1 MNIMQ
6 KMSNRAYEDPY
17 LNNLIYKLET
27 DYCRKLYEGSN
38 QLLLSETEIL
48 HLLRF
53 SDILCRSGESKHRN
67 LSLKIISLLLEFN
80 EVNSTEYFRIIAA
93 NTLVKLGNF
102 PSLPII
108 DNDENYLKV
117 DEIGNDYI
125 LKELAQESPLGMP
138 FTDAQYNVFE
148 EMKKR
153 NHYSFSGSTSFGKSF
168 IFEAFTKYIIKEHNK
183 TDNIAFIVPT
193 KALINQVGNRL
204 KEIVD
209 EFGYKVITTPVI
221 PKVFLNQDNKYIFV
235 FTAERLILYFIDKN
249 NPKIDYLFVDEAH
262 KLLSKKDTRTP
273 LLYHALVL
281 AKRKSVNIYFASPN
295 IPNADVFLEMINN
308 STDESMSIIESP
320 VTQNRFFIDTIEN
333 KSFMISDYGDDI
345 VFPKFD
351 FKENDIIGNLQL
363 VLELFSED
371 RQSII
376 YCNTVDKTIQTAINF
391 ATRLDKVES
400 QKIDELIELI
410 DEKVHHQYYL
420 KKCLDKGVA
429 YHFGGIPEEI
439 KFRIE
444 NLYKNGLI
452 KFLFCTSTLLEGVN
466 LPAKNIFILSEK
478 IGDGK
483 MSDIDFWNLA
493 GRAGRLRKDISG
505 NIFCVNL
512 YNQIGYWKDS
522 KDIKLLRKKEIG
534 EIKPQILS
542 KKNEN
547 LYKNISNY
555 FEQKEYSN
563 KKLSNEKKK
572 TIEMYGNIL
581 LFHDSINNDSVLKD
595 RFLDSNK
602 DSITLLKKTR
612 DSLRVSPEILA
623 TSIDINI
630 ANQNKIASRDVPY
643 LPTSTKKE
651 DCLEVLNILYEQYKW
666 IETESGGRNPMIKRK
681 NKLGYYATLMESWI
695 NTKPLKVI
703 IQNTIIYHYNN
714 GNERDICIREDDGML
729 KYVKFDKENEFHI
742 NKLIND
748 VVSDIDNILRFK
760 IKNYVSNYQA
770 LLKDKDK
777 DILNLNVS
785 VSDWE
790 SYIEYGTTDNKIIEI
805 QNLGFPRNIAIFLRD
820 KYLDA
825 FKRNNVGIIYD
836 IDETYLKNNI
846 DRNKYKFEYEELSLF
861 MNWEIGEK

>member
-6 KMSNRAYEDPY
+6 KMSNKAYEDPY
-17 LNNLIYKLET
+17 LRNLIHKLET
-27 DYCRKLYEGSN
+27 DYCRKFYTNSSWLMLNEK
-38 QLLLSETEIL
+38 EIL

-53 SDILCRSGESKHRN
+53 SDILCRSEESMHRN
-67 LSLKIISLLLEFN
+67 LSLKIISLLLEL
-80 EVNSTEYFRIIAA
+80 EDVSTSEYFRIIAA

-108 DNDENYLKV
+108 DRDGKYLKV
-117 DEIGNDYI
+117 DEIRNDYI
-125 LKELAQESPLGMP
+125 LKGLMQASPLGNP

-148 EMKKR
+148 EMKRR

-168 IFEAFTKYIIKEHNK
+168 IFEAFTKYIIKERNK
-183 TDNIAFIVPT
+183 ADNIAFIVPT

-204 KEIVD
+204 KDIVD
-209 EFGYKVITTPVI
+209 EFGYKVITTPII
-221 PKVFLNQDNKYIFV
+221 PKVFLNQDNKYIFI
-235 FTAERLILYFIDKN
+235 FTAERLILYFTDKN
-249 NPKIDYLFVDEAH
+249 NPQIDYLFVDEAH

-295 IPNADVFLEMINN
+295 ISNAGVFLEMINN

-363 VLELFSED
+363 VLESFSED

-391 ATRLDKVES
+391 ADRCS
-400 QKIDELIELI
+400 KIDSEEIDEVIKLI
-410 DEKVHHQYYL
+410 DERIHHQYYL
-420 KKCLDKGVA
+420 KKCLNKGIA

-439 KFRIE
+439 KLRIE
-444 NLYKNGLI
+444 NLYKQGLI

-512 YNQIGYWKDS
+512 YNQSGYWKDS
-522 KDIKLLRKKEIG
+522 KNASILRKKEIC

-542 KKNEN
+542 KQNDN

-555 FEQKEYSN
+555 FEQKSYSN
-563 KKLSNEKKK
+563 KNLSSEKKK

-581 LFHDSINNDSVLKD
+581 IFHDSINNDSVLKD
-595 RFLDSNK
+595 RFVDSDKN
-602 DSITLLKKTR
+602 SLLLLKKTR
-612 DSLRVSPEILA
+612 NSLKVAPEILA

-630 ANQNKIASRDVPY
+630 ANQNKIAISDVPN
-643 LPTSTKKE
+643 LPTSTKRE
-651 DCLEVLNILYEQYKW
+651 DCLKVLTILYEQYKW
-666 IETESGGRNPMIKRK
+666 TETESSGRNPMIRHK
-681 NKLGYYATLMESWI
+681 NQLKYYATLMESWI
-695 NTKPLKVI
+695 HTKPLKVL
-703 IQNTIIYHYNN
+703 IQRSIDYFYND
-714 GNERDICIREDDGML
+714 GDERNLHIRQEGKL
-729 KYVKFDKENEFHI
+729 KLVKFNKENEFHI

-748 VVSDIDNILRFK
+748 VVNDIENILRFK

-770 LLKDKDK
+770 LLKNKE
-777 DILNLNVS
+777 NLNVNMA
-785 VSDWE
+785 DWE
-790 SYIEYGTTDNKIIEI
+790 SYIEYGTTDNKVIEI

-820 KYLDA
+820 NYLDA
-825 FKRNNVGIIYD
+825 FDKNNMGIICD
-836 IDETYLKNNI
+836 VDEIYLKNNI
-846 DRNKYKFEYEELSLF
+846 DRDKYKFEYEELALL
-861 MNWEIGEK
+861 MNWETEKEAK

>member
-17 LNNLIYKLET
+17 LRSLIHKLET
-27 DYCRKLYEGSN
+27 DYCRKFYTNSS
-38 QLLLSETEIL
+38 QLMLNEKEIL

-53 SDILCRSGESKHRN
+53 SDILCRSEESMHRN
-67 LSLKIISLLLEFN
+67 LSLKIISLLLEL
-80 EVNSTEYFRIIAA
+80 EDVSTSEYFRIIAV

-108 DNDENYLKV
+108 DSDGKYLKV
-117 DEIGNDYI
+117 DEIRNDYI
-125 LKELAQESPLGMP
+125 LKELMQASPLGKP
-138 FTDAQYNVFE
+138 FTAAQYNVFE

-168 IFEAFTKYIIKEHNK
+168 IFEAFTKHIIKEHNK

-193 KALINQVGNRL
+193 KALINQVGSRL

-235 FTAERLILYFIDKN
+235 FTAERLILYFTDKN
-249 NPKIDYLFVDEAH
+249 NPQIDYLFVDEAH

-320 VTQNRFFIDTIEN
+320 VTQNRFFIDTVEN

-363 VLELFSED
+363 VLESFSED

-376 YCNTVDKTIQTAINF
+376 YCNTVDKTIQTAIDF
-391 ATRLDKVES
+391 ADQCS
-400 QKIDELIELI
+400 KIDSEEIDEVIKLI
-410 DEKVHHQYYL
+410 DERIHHQYYL
-420 KKCLDKGVA
+420 KKCLNKGIA

-439 KFRIE
+439 KLRIE
-444 NLYKNGLI
+444 NLYKQGLI

-478 IGDGK
+478 IGDGI

-512 YNQIGYWKDS
+512 YNQSGYWKDA
-522 KDIKLLRKKEIG
+522 KNVNILRTKEIC

-542 KKNEN
+542 KQNDN
-547 LYKNISNY
+547 LYKNIRNY
-555 FEQKEYSN
+555 FEQKSYSN
-563 KKLSNEKKK
+563 KNLSNEKKK

-581 LFHDSINNDSVLKD
+581 LFHDSINNDSILKD
-595 RFLDSNK
+595 RFVDSDKNYV
-602 DSITLLKKTR
+602 SLLKKTR
-612 DSLRVSPEILA
+612 NSLKVAPEILA

-630 ANQNKIASRDVPY
+630 ANQNKIAISDVPN
-643 LPTSTKKE
+643 LPTSTKRE
-651 DCLEVLNILYEQYKW
+651 DCLEVLTVLYEQYKW
-666 IETESGGRNPMIKRK
+666 DETESGGRNPMIRHK
-681 NKLGYYATLMESWI
+681 NQLKYYAMLMESWI

-703 IQNTIIYHYNN
+703 IQKSIDYFYNN
-714 GNERDICIREDDGML
+714 GDERDLYIRQEGKL
-729 KYVKFDKENEFHI
+729 TPVKFDKGNEFHI
-742 NKLIND
+742 NKLINN
-748 VVSDIDNILRFK
+748 VVSDIENILRFK

-770 LLKDKDK
+770 LLKSKNKVD
-777 DILNLNVS
+777 LGS
-785 VSDWE
+785 ADWE
-790 SYIEYGTTDNKIIEI
+790 SYIEYGTTDNKTIEI
-805 QNLGFPRNIAIFLRD
+805 QNLGFSRNIAIFLRN
-820 KYLDA
+820 KYLEA
-825 FKRNNVGIIYD
+825 FKE
-836 IDETYLKNNI
+836 DETGALCDVNELYLKNNI
-846 DRNKYKFEYEELSLF
+846 DKSKYKFEYDEISVL
-861 MNWEIGEK
+861 MNWGAIDE

>member
-1 MNIMQ
+1 MNVMQ

-17 LNNLIYKLET
+17 LRNLIHKLET
-27 DYCRKLYEGSN
+27 DYCRKFYTNSS
-38 QLLLSETEIL
+38 QLMLNEKEIL

-53 SDILCRSGESKHRN
+53 SDILCRSEESMHRN
-67 LSLKIISLLLEFN
+67 LSLKIISLLLEL
-80 EVNSTEYFRIIAA
+80 EDVSISEYFRIIAA

-108 DNDENYLKV
+108 DRDGKYLKV
-117 DEIGNDYI
+117 DEIRNDYI
-125 LKELAQESPLGMP
+125 LKELMQASPLGKS

-168 IFEAFTKYIIKEHNK
+168 IFEAFTKHIIKEHNK

-193 KALINQVGNRL
+193 KALINQVGSRL
-204 KEIVD
+204 KEIVN

-235 FTAERLILYFIDKN
+235 FTAERLILYFTDKN
-249 NPKIDYLFVDEAH
+249 NPQIDYLFVDEAH

-320 VTQNRFFIDTIEN
+320 VTQNRFFIDTVEN

-351 FKENDIIGNLQL
+351 FKDNDVTGNLQL
-363 VLELFSED
+363 VLKSFSED

-391 ATRLDKVES
+391 ADRLS
-400 QKIDELIELI
+400 KIDSEEIDEVIKLI
-410 DEKVHHQYYL
+410 DERIHHQYYL
-420 KKCLDKGVA
+420 KKCLNKGIA

-439 KFRIE
+439 KLKIE
-444 NLYKNGLI
+444 NLYKHGLI

-512 YNQIGYWKDS
+512 YNQSGYWKDS
-522 KDIKLLRKKEIG
+522 KNVRILRTKKIC

-542 KKNEN
+542 KQNDN

-555 FEQKEYSN
+555 FEQKSYSN
-563 KKLSNEKKK
+563 KNLSSEKKK
-572 TIEMYGNIL
+572 IIEMYGNIL
-581 LFHDSINNDSVLKD
+581 LFHDSINNDSILKD
-595 RFLDSNK
+595 RFVDSNK
-602 DSITLLKKTR
+602 NSVSLLKKTR
-612 DSLRVSPEILA
+612 NSLKVAPEILA

-630 ANQNKIASRDVPY
+630 ANQNKIAISDVPN
-643 LPTSTKKE
+643 LPTSTKRE
-651 DCLEVLNILYEQYKW
+651 DCLKVINILYEQYEWSKN
-666 IETESGGRNPMIKRK
+666 ESGGRNPMIRHK
-681 NKLGYYATLMESWI
+681 NQLKYYATLMESWI
-695 NTKPLKVI
+695 NTKPLKVL
-703 IQNTIIYHYNN
+703 IQRTIDYFYND
-714 GNERDICIREDDGML
+714 GDERNLYIRQEGKL
-729 KYVKFDKENEFHI
+729 KPVKFDKENEFHI

-748 VVSDIDNILRFK
+748 VVSDIENILRFK

-770 LLKDKDK
+770 LLKNKE
-777 DILNLNVS
+777 NLNVN
-785 VSDWE
+785 VADWE
-790 SYIEYGTTDNKIIEI
+790 SYIEYGTTDNKAIEI

-825 FKRNNVGIIYD
+825 FEKNNIGIICD
-836 IDETYLKNNI
+836 VNEIYLKNNI
-846 DRNKYKFEYEELSLF
+846 DRDKYKFEYEELALF
-861 MNWEIGEK
+861 MNWETEKEAK

>member
-1 MNIMQ
+1 
-6 KMSNRAYEDPY
+6 MSNRAYEDPY
-17 LNNLIYKLET
+17 LRSLIHKLET
-27 DYCRKLYEGSN
+27 DYCRKFYTNSS
-38 QLLLSETEIL
+38 QLMLNEKEIL

-53 SDILCRSGESKHRN
+53 SDILCRAEESMHRN
-67 LSLKIISLLLEFN
+67 LSLKIISLLLEL
-80 EVNSTEYFRIIAA
+80 EDVSTSEYFRIIAV

-108 DNDENYLKV
+108 DSDGKYLKV
-117 DEIGNDYI
+117 DEIRNDYI
-125 LKELAQESPLGMP
+125 LKELMQASPLGKP

-168 IFEAFTKYIIKEHNK
+168 IFEAFTKHIIKEHNK

-193 KALINQVGNRL
+193 KALINQVGSRL

-235 FTAERLILYFIDKN
+235 FTAERLILYFTDKN
-249 NPKIDYLFVDEAH
+249 NPQIDYLFVDEAH

-320 VTQNRFFIDTIEN
+320 VTQNRFFIDTVEN
-333 KSFMISDYGDDI
+333 KSFMMSDYGDDI

-363 VLELFSED
+363 VLESFSED

-376 YCNTVDKTIQTAINF
+376 YCNTVDKTIQTAIDF
-391 ATRLDKVES
+391 ADRCS
-400 QKIDELIELI
+400 KIDSEEIDEVIKLI
-410 DEKVHHQYYL
+410 DERIHHQYYL
-420 KKCLDKGVA
+420 KKCLNKGIA

-439 KFRIE
+439 KLRIE
-444 NLYKNGLI
+444 NLYKQGLI

-478 IGDGK
+478 IGDGI

-512 YNQIGYWKDS
+512 YNQSGYWKDA
-522 KDIKLLRKKEIG
+522 KNVNILRTKEICK
-534 EIKPQILS
+534 IKPQILS
-542 KKNEN
+542 KQNDN
-547 LYKNISNY
+547 LYKNMRNY
-555 FEQKEYSN
+555 FEQKSYSN
-563 KKLSNEKKK
+563 KNLSNEKKK

-581 LFHDSINNDSVLKD
+581 LFHDSINNDSILKD
-595 RFLDSNK
+595 RFVDSGKNYV
-602 DSITLLKKTR
+602 SLLKKTR
-612 DSLRVSPEILA
+612 NSLKVAPEILA

-630 ANQNKIASRDVPY
+630 ANQNKIAISDAPN
-643 LPTSTKKE
+643 LPTSTKRE
-651 DCLEVLNILYEQYKW
+651 DCLEVLTILYEQYKW
-666 IETESGGRNPMIKRK
+666 DETESGGRNPMIRHK
-681 NKLGYYATLMESWI
+681 NQLKYYATLMESWI
-695 NTKPLKVI
+695 NTKPLKVL
-703 IQNTIIYHYNN
+703 IQRTIDYFYNN
-714 GNERDICIREDDGML
+714 GDERNLYIRQEGKL
-729 KYVKFDKENEFHI
+729 NPVKFDKENESHI

-748 VVSDIDNILRFK
+748 VVSDIENILRFK

-770 LLKDKDK
+770 LLKSKNKVD
-777 DILNLNVS
+777 LGS
-785 VSDWE
+785 VDWE
-790 SYIEYGTTDNKIIEI
+790 SYIEYGTTDNKTIEI
-805 QNLGFPRNIAIFLRD
+805 QNLGFPRNIAIFLRN
-820 KYLDA
+820 KYLEA
-825 FKRNNVGIIYD
+825 FKE
-836 IDETYLKNNI
+836 DETGALCDVNELYLKNNI
-846 DRNKYKFEYEELSLF
+846 DKSKYKFEYDEISVL
-861 MNWEIGEK
+861 MNWGAIDE

>member
-1 MNIMQ
+1 
-6 KMSNRAYEDPY
+6 MSNRAYEDPY
-17 LNNLIYKLET
+17 LRSLIHKLET
-27 DYCRKLYEGSN
+27 DYCRKFYTNSS
-38 QLLLSETEIL
+38 QLMLNEKEIL

-53 SDILCRSGESKHRN
+53 SDILCRAEESMHRN
-67 LSLKIISLLLEFN
+67 LSLKIISLLLEL
-80 EVNSTEYFRIIAA
+80 EDVSTSEYFRIIAV

-108 DNDENYLKV
+108 DSDGKYLKV
-117 DEIGNDYI
+117 DEIRNDYI
-125 LKELAQESPLGMP
+125 LKELMQASPLGKP

-168 IFEAFTKYIIKEHNK
+168 IFEAFTKHIIKEHNK

-193 KALINQVGNRL
+193 KALINQVGSRL

-235 FTAERLILYFIDKN
+235 FTAERLILYFTDKN
-249 NPKIDYLFVDEAH
+249 NPQIDYLFVDEAH

-320 VTQNRFFIDTIEN
+320 VTQNRFFIDTVEN
-333 KSFMISDYGDDI
+333 KSFMMSDYGDDI

-363 VLELFSED
+363 VLESFSED

-376 YCNTVDKTIQTAINF
+376 YCNTVDKTIQTAIDF
-391 ATRLDKVES
+391 ADRCS
-400 QKIDELIELI
+400 KIDSEEIDEVIKLI
-410 DEKVHHQYYL
+410 DERIHHQYYL
-420 KKCLDKGVA
+420 KKCLNKGIA

-439 KFRIE
+439 KLRIE
-444 NLYKNGLI
+444 NLYKQGLI

-478 IGDGK
+478 IGDGI

-512 YNQIGYWKDS
+512 YNQSGYWKDA
-522 KDIKLLRKKEIG
+522 KNVNILRTKEICK
-534 EIKPQILS
+534 IKPQILS
-542 KKNEN
+542 KQNDN
-547 LYKNISNY
+547 LYKNIRNY
-555 FEQKEYSN
+555 FEQKSYSN
-563 KKLSNEKKK
+563 KNLSNEKKK

-581 LFHDSINNDSVLKD
+581 LFHDSINNDSILKD
-595 RFLDSNK
+595 RFVDSGKNYV
-602 DSITLLKKTR
+602 SLLKKTR
-612 DSLRVSPEILA
+612 NSLKVAPEILA

-630 ANQNKIASRDVPY
+630 ANQNKIAISDAPN
-643 LPTSTKKE
+643 LPTSTKRE
-651 DCLEVLNILYEQYKW
+651 DCLEVLTILYEQYKW
-666 IETESGGRNPMIKRK
+666 DETESGGRNPMIRHK
-681 NKLGYYATLMESWI
+681 NQLKYYATLMESWI
-695 NTKPLKVI
+695 NTKPLKVL
-703 IQNTIIYHYNN
+703 IQRTIDYFYNN
-714 GNERDICIREDDGML
+714 GDERNLYIRQEGKL
-729 KYVKFDKENEFHI
+729 NPVKFDKENESHI

-748 VVSDIDNILRFK
+748 VVSDIENILRFK

-770 LLKDKDK
+770 LLKSKNKVD
-777 DILNLNVS
+777 LGS
-785 VSDWE
+785 VDWE
-790 SYIEYGTTDNKIIEI
+790 SYIEYGTTDNKTIEI
-805 QNLGFPRNIAIFLRD
+805 QNLGFPRNIAIFLRN
-820 KYLDA
+820 KYLEA
-825 FKRNNVGIIYD
+825 FKE
-836 IDETYLKNNI
+836 DETGALCDVNELYLKNNI
-846 DRNKYKFEYEELSLF
+846 DKSKYKFEYDEISVL
-861 MNWEIGEK
+861 MNWGAIDE

>member
-17 LNNLIYKLET
+17 LRNLIHKLET
-27 DYCRKLYEGSN
+27 DYCRKFYTNSS
-38 QLLLSETEIL
+38 QLMLNEKEIL

-53 SDILCRSGESKHRN
+53 SDILCRSEKSIHRN
-67 LSLKIISLLLEFN
+67 LALKIISLLLEL
-80 EVNSTEYFRIIAA
+80 EDVSTSEYFRIIAA

-108 DNDENYLKV
+108 DSDGKYLKI
-117 DEIGNDYI
+117 DEIRNDYI
-125 LKELAQESPLGMP
+125 LKELMQESPLGKP

-193 KALINQVGNRL
+193 KALINQVWNRL

-221 PKVFLNQDNKYIFV
+221 PKVFLNHDNKYIFV
-235 FTAERLILYFIDKN
+235 FTAERLILYFTDKN
-249 NPKIDYLFVDEAH
+249 NPQIDYLFVDEAH

-320 VTQNRFFIDTIEN
+320 VTQNRLFIDTVEN

-351 FKENDIIGNLQL
+351 FKENDVTGNLQL
-363 VLELFSED
+363 VLKLFSED

-391 ATRLDKVES
+391 ADRLS
-400 QKIDELIELI
+400 KIDSEEIDEVIKLI
-410 DEKVHHQYYL
+410 DERIHHQYYL
-420 KKCLDKGVA
+420 KKCLNKGIA

-439 KFRIE
+439 KLRIE
-444 NLYKNGLI
+444 NLYKQGLI

-512 YNQIGYWKDS
+512 YNQSGYWKDS
-522 KDIKLLRKKEIG
+522 KNVSILRTKKIC

-542 KKNEN
+542 KQNDN

-563 KKLSNEKKK
+563 KGLSAEKKK

-581 LFHDSINNDSVLKD
+581 LFHDSINNDSILKD
-595 RFLDSNK
+595 RFVDSDKN
-602 DSITLLKKTR
+602 SVSLLKKTR
-612 DSLRVSPEILA
+612 NALKVAPEILA

-630 ANQNKIASRDVPY
+630 ANQNKIAISDVPN
-643 LPTSTKKE
+643 LPISTKRE
-651 DCLEVLNILYEQYKW
+651 DCLEVLTILYEQYKW
-666 IETESGGRNPMIKRK
+666 EETESGGRNPMIRHK
-681 NKLGYYATLMESWI
+681 NQLRYYATLMESWI
-695 NTKPLKVI
+695 NTKPLKVL
-703 IQNTIIYHYNN
+703 IQRTIDFFYND
-714 GNERDICIREDDGML
+714 GDERNLYIRQEGKL
-729 KYVKFDKENEFHI
+729 NPVKFDKENEFHI

-748 VVSDIDNILRFK
+748 VVSDIENILRFK

-770 LLKDKDK
+770 LLKNKE
-777 DILNLNVS
+777 NVN
-785 VSDWE
+785 VNVADWE
-790 SYIEYGTTDNKIIEI
+790 SYIEYGTTDNKTIEI

-825 FKRNNVGIIYD
+825 FEKNNMGIICD
-836 IDETYLKNNI
+836 VDEVYLKNNI
-846 DRNKYKFEYEELSLF
+846 DKHKYRFEYEELALF
-861 MNWEIGEK
+861 MNWKFETEVE

>member
-17 LNNLIYKLET
+17 LRSLIHKLET
-27 DYCRKLYEGSN
+27 DYCRKFYTNSS
-38 QLLLSETEIL
+38 QLMLNEKEIL

-53 SDILCRSGESKHRN
+53 SDILCRAEESMHRN
-67 LSLKIISLLLEFN
+67 LSLKIISLLLEL
-80 EVNSTEYFRIIAA
+80 EDVSTSEYFRIIAV

-108 DNDENYLKV
+108 DSDGKYLKV
-117 DEIGNDYI
+117 DEIRNDYI
-125 LKELAQESPLGMP
+125 LKELMQASPLGKP

-168 IFEAFTKYIIKEHNK
+168 IFEAFTKHIIKEHNK

-193 KALINQVGNRL
+193 KALINQVGSRL

-235 FTAERLILYFIDKN
+235 FTAERLILYFTDKN
-249 NPKIDYLFVDEAH
+249 NPQIDYLFVDEAH

-320 VTQNRFFIDTIEN
+320 VTQNRFFIDTVEN
-333 KSFMISDYGDDI
+333 KSFMMSDYGDDI

-363 VLELFSED
+363 VLESFSED

-376 YCNTVDKTIQTAINF
+376 YCNTVDKTIQTAIDF
-391 ATRLDKVES
+391 ADRCS
-400 QKIDELIELI
+400 KIDSEEIDEVIKLI
-410 DEKVHHQYYL
+410 DERIHHQYYL
-420 KKCLDKGVA
+420 KKCLNKGIA

-439 KFRIE
+439 KLRIE
-444 NLYKNGLI
+444 NLYKQGLI

-478 IGDGK
+478 IGDGI

-512 YNQIGYWKDS
+512 YNQSGYWKDA
-522 KDIKLLRKKEIG
+522 KNVNILRTKEICK
-534 EIKPQILS
+534 IKPQILS
-542 KKNEN
+542 KQNDN
-547 LYKNISNY
+547 LYKNIRNY
-555 FEQKEYSN
+555 FEQKSYSN
-563 KKLSNEKKK
+563 KNLSNEKKK

-581 LFHDSINNDSVLKD
+581 LFHDSINNDSILKD
-595 RFLDSNK
+595 RFVDSGKNYV
-602 DSITLLKKTR
+602 SLLKKTR
-612 DSLRVSPEILA
+612 NSLKVAPEILA

-630 ANQNKIASRDVPY
+630 ANQNKIAISDAPN
-643 LPTSTKKE
+643 LPTSTKRE
-651 DCLEVLNILYEQYKW
+651 DCLEVLTILYEQYKW
-666 IETESGGRNPMIKRK
+666 DETESGGRNPMIRHK
-681 NKLGYYATLMESWI
+681 NQLKYYATLMESWI
-695 NTKPLKVI
+695 NTKPLKVL
-703 IQNTIIYHYNN
+703 IQRTIDYFYNN
-714 GNERDICIREDDGML
+714 GDERNLYIRQEGKL
-729 KYVKFDKENEFHI
+729 NPVKFDKENESHI

-748 VVSDIDNILRFK
+748 VVSDIENILRFK

-770 LLKDKDK
+770 LLKSKNKVD
-777 DILNLNVS
+777 LGS
-785 VSDWE
+785 VDWE
-790 SYIEYGTTDNKIIEI
+790 SYIEYGTTDNKTIEI
-805 QNLGFPRNIAIFLRD
+805 QNLGFPRNIAIFLRN
-820 KYLDA
+820 KYLEA
-825 FKRNNVGIIYD
+825 FKE
-836 IDETYLKNNI
+836 DETGALCDVNELYLKNNI
-846 DRNKYKFEYEELSLF
+846 DKSKYKFEYDEISVL
-861 MNWEIGEK
+861 MNWGGDR

>member
-1 MNIMQ
+1 
-6 KMSNRAYEDPY
+6 MSNRAYEDPY
-17 LNNLIYKLET
+17 LRSLIHKLET
-27 DYCRKLYEGSN
+27 DYCRKFYTNSS
-38 QLLLSETEIL
+38 QLMLNEKEIL

-53 SDILCRSGESKHRN
+53 SDILCRSEESMHRN
-67 LSLKIISLLLEFN
+67 LSLKIISLLLEL
-80 EVNSTEYFRIIAA
+80 EDVSTSEYFRIIAV

-108 DNDENYLKV
+108 DSDGKYLKV
-117 DEIGNDYI
+117 DEIRNDYI
-125 LKELAQESPLGMP
+125 LKELMQASPLGKP

-168 IFEAFTKYIIKEHNK
+168 IFEAFTKHIIKEHNK

-193 KALINQVGNRL
+193 KALINQVGSRL

-235 FTAERLILYFIDKN
+235 FTAERLILYFTDKN
-249 NPKIDYLFVDEAH
+249 NPQIDYLFVDEAH

-320 VTQNRFFIDTIEN
+320 VTQNRFFIDTVEN
-333 KSFMISDYGDDI
+333 KSFMMSDYGDDI

-363 VLELFSED
+363 VLESFSED

-376 YCNTVDKTIQTAINF
+376 YCNTVDKTIQTAIDF
-391 ATRLDKVES
+391 ADRCS
-400 QKIDELIELI
+400 KIDSEEIDEVIKLI
-410 DEKVHHQYYL
+410 DERIHHQYYL
-420 KKCLDKGVA
+420 KKCLNKGIA

-439 KFRIE
+439 KLRIE
-444 NLYKNGLI
+444 NLYKQGLI

-478 IGDGK
+478 IGDGI

-512 YNQIGYWKDS
+512 YNQSGYWKDA
-522 KDIKLLRKKEIG
+522 KNVNILRTKEIC

-542 KKNEN
+542 KQNDN
-547 LYKNISNY
+547 LYKNIRNY
-555 FEQKEYSN
+555 FEQKSYSN
-563 KKLSNEKKK
+563 KNLSNEKKK

-581 LFHDSINNDSVLKD
+581 LFHDSINNDSILKD
-595 RFLDSNK
+595 RFIDSDKNYV
-602 DSITLLKKTR
+602 SLLKKTR
-612 DSLRVSPEILA
+612 NSLKVAPEILA

-630 ANQNKIASRDVPY
+630 ANQNKIAISDVPN
-643 LPTSTKKE
+643 LPTSTKRE
-651 DCLEVLNILYEQYKW
+651 DCLEVLTILYEQYKW
-666 IETESGGRNPMIKRK
+666 DETESGGRNPMIRHK
-681 NKLGYYATLMESWI
+681 NQLKYYATLMESWI
-695 NTKPLKVI
+695 NTKPLKVL
-703 IQNTIIYHYNN
+703 IQRTIDYFYNN
-714 GNERDICIREDDGML
+714 GDERNLYIRQEGKL
-729 KYVKFDKENEFHI
+729 NPVKFDKENESHI

-748 VVSDIDNILRFK
+748 VVSDIENILRFK

-770 LLKDKDK
+770 LLKSKNKVD
-777 DILNLNVS
+777 LGS
-785 VSDWE
+785 VDWE
-790 SYIEYGTTDNKIIEI
+790 SYIEYGTTDNKTIEI
-805 QNLGFPRNIAIFLRD
+805 QNLGFPRNIAIFLRN
-820 KYLDA
+820 KYLEA
-825 FKRNNVGIIYD
+825 FKE
-836 IDETYLKNNI
+836 DETGALCDVNELYLKNNI
-846 DRNKYKFEYEELSLF
+846 DKSKYKFEYDEISVL
-861 MNWEIGEK
+861 MNWGAIDE

>member
-6 KMSNRAYEDPY
+6 KMSNKAYEDPY
-17 LNNLIYKLET
+17 LRNLIHKLET
-27 DYCRKLYEGSN
+27 DYCRKFYTNSSWLMLNEK
-38 QLLLSETEIL
+38 EIL

-53 SDILCRSGESKHRN
+53 SDILCRSEESMHRN
-67 LSLKIISLLLEFN
+67 LSLKIISLLLEL
-80 EVNSTEYFRIIAA
+80 EDVSTSEYFRIIAA

-108 DNDENYLKV
+108 DRDGKYLKV
-117 DEIGNDYI
+117 DEIRNDYI
-125 LKELAQESPLGMP
+125 LKGLMQASPLGNP

-148 EMKKR
+148 EMKRR

-168 IFEAFTKYIIKEHNK
+168 IFEAFTKYIIKERNK
-183 TDNIAFIVPT
+183 ADNIAFIVPT

-204 KEIVD
+204 KDIVD
-209 EFGYKVITTPVI
+209 EFGYKVITTPII
-221 PKVFLNQDNKYIFV
+221 PKVFLNQDNKYIFI
-235 FTAERLILYFIDKN
+235 FTAERLILYFTDKN
-249 NPKIDYLFVDEAH
+249 NPQIDYLFVDEAH

-295 IPNADVFLEMINN
+295 ISNAGVFLEMINN

-363 VLELFSED
+363 VLESFSED

-376 YCNTVDKTIQTAINF
+376 YCNTVDKTIQTAIDF
-391 ATRLDKVES
+391 ADRCS
-400 QKIDELIELI
+400 KIDSEEIDEVIKLI
-410 DEKVHHQYYL
+410 DERIHHQYYL
-420 KKCLDKGVA
+420 KKCLNKGIA

-439 KFRIE
+439 KLRIE
-444 NLYKNGLI
+444 NLYKQGLI

-512 YNQIGYWKDS
+512 YNQSGYWKDS
-522 KDIKLLRKKEIG
+522 KNASILRKKEIC

-542 KKNEN
+542 KQNDN

-555 FEQKEYSN
+555 FEQKSYSN
-563 KKLSNEKKK
+563 KNLSSEKKK

-581 LFHDSINNDSVLKD
+581 IFHDSINNDSVLKD
-595 RFLDSNK
+595 RFVDSDKN
-602 DSITLLKKTR
+602 SLLLLKKTR
-612 DSLRVSPEILA
+612 NSLKVAPEILA

-630 ANQNKIASRDVPY
+630 ANQNKIAISDVPN
-643 LPTSTKKE
+643 LPTSTKRE
-651 DCLEVLNILYEQYKW
+651 DCLKVLTILYEQYKW
-666 IETESGGRNPMIKRK
+666 TETESSGRNPMIRHK
-681 NKLGYYATLMESWI
+681 NQLKYYATLMESWI
-695 NTKPLKVI
+695 HTKPLKVL
-703 IQNTIIYHYNN
+703 IQRSIDYFYND
-714 GNERDICIREDDGML
+714 GDERNLHIRQEGKL
-729 KYVKFDKENEFHI
+729 KLVKFNKENEFHI

-748 VVSDIDNILRFK
+748 VVNDIENILRFK

-770 LLKDKDK
+770 LLKNKE
-777 DILNLNVS
+777 NLNVNMA
-785 VSDWE
+785 DWE
-790 SYIEYGTTDNKIIEI
+790 SYIEYGTTDNKVIEI

-820 KYLDA
+820 NYLDA
-825 FKRNNVGIIYD
+825 FDKNNMGIICD
-836 IDETYLKNNI
+836 VDEIYLKNNI
-846 DRNKYKFEYEELSLF
+846 DRDKYKFEYEELALF
-861 MNWEIGEK
+861 MNWETEKEAK

>member
-1 MNIMQ
+1 
-6 KMSNRAYEDPY
+6 MSNRAYEDPY
-17 LNNLIYKLET
+17 LRSLIHKLET
-27 DYCRKLYEGSN
+27 DYCRKFYTNSS
-38 QLLLSETEIL
+38 QLMLNEKEIL

-53 SDILCRSGESKHRN
+53 SDILCRSEESMHRN
-67 LSLKIISLLLEFN
+67 LSLKIISLLLEL
-80 EVNSTEYFRIIAA
+80 EDVSTSEYFRIIAV

-108 DNDENYLKV
+108 DSDGKYLKV
-117 DEIGNDYI
+117 DEIRNDYI
-125 LKELAQESPLGMP
+125 LKELMQASPLGKP

-168 IFEAFTKYIIKEHNK
+168 IFEAFTKHIIKEHNK

-193 KALINQVGNRL
+193 KALINQVGSRL

-235 FTAERLILYFIDKN
+235 FTAERLILYFTDKN
-249 NPKIDYLFVDEAH
+249 NPQIDYLFVDEAH

-320 VTQNRFFIDTIEN
+320 VTQNRFFIDTVEN

-363 VLELFSED
+363 VLESFSED

-376 YCNTVDKTIQTAINF
+376 YCNTVDKTIQTAIDF
-391 ATRLDKVES
+391 ADQCS
-400 QKIDELIELI
+400 KIDSEEIDEVIKLI
-410 DEKVHHQYYL
+410 DERIHHQYYL
-420 KKCLDKGVA
+420 KKCLNKGIA

-439 KFRIE
+439 KLRIE
-444 NLYKNGLI
+444 NLYKQGLI

-478 IGDGK
+478 IGDGI

-512 YNQIGYWKDS
+512 YNQSGYWKDA
-522 KDIKLLRKKEIG
+522 KNVNILRTKEIC

-542 KKNEN
+542 KQNDN
-547 LYKNISNY
+547 LYKNIRNY
-555 FEQKEYSN
+555 FEQKSYSN
-563 KKLSNEKKK
+563 KNLSNEKKK

-581 LFHDSINNDSVLKD
+581 LFHDSINNDSILKD
-595 RFLDSNK
+595 RFVDSDKNYV
-602 DSITLLKKTR
+602 SLLKKTR
-612 DSLRVSPEILA
+612 NSLKVAPEILA

-630 ANQNKIASRDVPY
+630 ANQNKIAISDVPN
-643 LPTSTKKE
+643 LPTSTKRE
-651 DCLEVLNILYEQYKW
+651 DCLEVLTVLYEQYKW
-666 IETESGGRNPMIKRK
+666 DETESGGRNPMIRHK
-681 NKLGYYATLMESWI
+681 NQLKYYAMLMESWI

-703 IQNTIIYHYNN
+703 IQKSIDYFYNN
-714 GNERDICIREDDGML
+714 GDERDLYIRQEGKL
-729 KYVKFDKENEFHI
+729 TPVKFDKGNEFHI
-742 NKLIND
+742 NKLINN
-748 VVSDIDNILRFK
+748 VVSDIENILRFK

-770 LLKDKDK
+770 LLKSKNKVD
-777 DILNLNVS
+777 LGS
-785 VSDWE
+785 ADWE
-790 SYIEYGTTDNKIIEI
+790 SYIEYGTTDNKTIEI
-805 QNLGFPRNIAIFLRD
+805 QNLGFSRNIAIFLRN
-820 KYLDA
+820 KYLEA
-825 FKRNNVGIIYD
+825 FKE
-836 IDETYLKNNI
+836 DETGALCDVNELYLKNNI
-846 DRNKYKFEYEELSLF
+846 DKSKYKFEYDEISVL
-861 MNWEIGEK
+861 MNWGAIDE

>member
-17 LNNLIYKLET
+17 LRSLIHKLET
-27 DYCRKLYEGSN
+27 DYCRKFYTNSS
-38 QLLLSETEIL
+38 QLMLNEKEIL

-53 SDILCRSGESKHRN
+53 SDILCRAEESMHRN
-67 LSLKIISLLLEFN
+67 LSLKIISLLLEL
-80 EVNSTEYFRIIAA
+80 EDVSTSEYFRIIAV

-108 DNDENYLKV
+108 DSDGKYLKV
-117 DEIGNDYI
+117 DEIRNDYI
-125 LKELAQESPLGMP
+125 LKELMQASPLGKP

-168 IFEAFTKYIIKEHNK
+168 IFEAFTKHIIKEHNK

-193 KALINQVGNRL
+193 KALINQVGSRL

-235 FTAERLILYFIDKN
+235 FTAERLILYFTDKN
-249 NPKIDYLFVDEAH
+249 NPQIDYLFVDEAH

-320 VTQNRFFIDTIEN
+320 VTQNRFFIDTVEN
-333 KSFMISDYGDDI
+333 KSFMMSDYGDDI

-363 VLELFSED
+363 VLESFSED

-376 YCNTVDKTIQTAINF
+376 YCNTVDKTIQTAIDF
-391 ATRLDKVES
+391 ADRCS
-400 QKIDELIELI
+400 KIDSEEIDEVIKLI
-410 DEKVHHQYYL
+410 DERIHHQYYL
-420 KKCLDKGVA
+420 KKCLNKGIA

-439 KFRIE
+439 KLRIE
-444 NLYKNGLI
+444 NLYKQGLI

-478 IGDGK
+478 IGDGI

-512 YNQIGYWKDS
+512 YNQSGYWKDA
-522 KDIKLLRKKEIG
+522 KNVNILRTKEICK
-534 EIKPQILS
+534 IKPQILS
-542 KKNEN
+542 KQNDN
-547 LYKNISNY
+547 LYKNMRNY
-555 FEQKEYSN
+555 FEQKSYSN
-563 KKLSNEKKK
+563 KNLSNEKKK

-581 LFHDSINNDSVLKD
+581 LFHDSINNDSILKD
-595 RFLDSNK
+595 RFVDSGKNYV
-602 DSITLLKKTR
+602 SLLKKTR
-612 DSLRVSPEILA
+612 NSLKVAPEILA

-630 ANQNKIASRDVPY
+630 ANQNKIAISDAPN
-643 LPTSTKKE
+643 LPTSTKRE
-651 DCLEVLNILYEQYKW
+651 DCLEVLTILYEQYKW
-666 IETESGGRNPMIKRK
+666 DETESGGRNPMIRHK
-681 NKLGYYATLMESWI
+681 NQLKYYATLMESWI
-695 NTKPLKVI
+695 NTKPLKVL
-703 IQNTIIYHYNN
+703 IQRTIDYFYNN
-714 GNERDICIREDDGML
+714 GDERNLYIRQEGKL
-729 KYVKFDKENEFHI
+729 NPVKFDKENESHI

-748 VVSDIDNILRFK
+748 VVSDIENILRFK

-770 LLKDKDK
+770 LLKSKNKVD
-777 DILNLNVS
+777 LGS
-785 VSDWE
+785 VDWE
-790 SYIEYGTTDNKIIEI
+790 SYIEYGTTDNKTIEI
-805 QNLGFPRNIAIFLRD
+805 QNLGFPRNIAIFLRN
-820 KYLDA
+820 KYLEA
-825 FKRNNVGIIYD
+825 FKE
-836 IDETYLKNNI
+836 DETGALCDVNELYLKNNI
-846 DRNKYKFEYEELSLF
+846 DKSKYKFEYDEISVL
-861 MNWEIGEK
+861 MNWGAIDE

>member
-1 MNIMQ
+1 
-6 KMSNRAYEDPY
+6 MSNRAYEDPY
-17 LNNLIYKLET
+17 LRSLIHKLET
-27 DYCRKLYEGSN
+27 DYCRKFYTNSS
-38 QLLLSETEIL
+38 QLMLNEKEIL

-53 SDILCRSGESKHRN
+53 SDILCRSEESMHRN
-67 LSLKIISLLLEFN
+67 LSLKIISLLLEL
-80 EVNSTEYFRIIAA
+80 EDVSTSEYFRIIAV

-108 DNDENYLKV
+108 DSDGKYLKV
-117 DEIGNDYI
+117 DEIRNDYI
-125 LKELAQESPLGMP
+125 LKELMQASPLGKP

-168 IFEAFTKYIIKEHNK
+168 IFEAFTKHIIKEHNK

-193 KALINQVGNRL
+193 KALINQVGSRL

-235 FTAERLILYFIDKN
+235 FTAERLILYFTDKN
-249 NPKIDYLFVDEAH
+249 NPQIDYLFVDEAH

-320 VTQNRFFIDTIEN
+320 VTQNRFFIDTVEN
-333 KSFMISDYGDDI
+333 KSFMMSDYGDDI

-363 VLELFSED
+363 VLESFSED

-376 YCNTVDKTIQTAINF
+376 YCNTVDKTIQTAIDF
-391 ATRLDKVES
+391 ADRCS
-400 QKIDELIELI
+400 KIDSEEIDEVIKLI
-410 DEKVHHQYYL
+410 DERIHHQYYL
-420 KKCLDKGVA
+420 KKCLNKGIA

-439 KFRIE
+439 KLRIE
-444 NLYKNGLI
+444 NLYKQGLI

-478 IGDGK
+478 IGDGI

-512 YNQIGYWKDS
+512 YNQSGYWKDA
-522 KDIKLLRKKEIG
+522 KNVNILRTKEICK
-534 EIKPQILS
+534 IKPQILS
-542 KKNEN
+542 KQNDN
-547 LYKNISNY
+547 LYKNIRNY
-555 FEQKEYSN
+555 FEQKSYSN
-563 KKLSNEKKK
+563 KNLSNEKKK

-581 LFHDSINNDSVLKD
+581 LFHDSINNDSILKD
-595 RFLDSNK
+595 RFVDSGKNYV
-602 DSITLLKKTR
+602 SLLKKTR
-612 DSLRVSPEILA
+612 NSLKVAPEILA

-630 ANQNKIASRDVPY
+630 ANQNKIAISDAPN
-643 LPTSTKKE
+643 LPTSTKRE
-651 DCLEVLNILYEQYKW
+651 DCLEVLTILYEQYKW
-666 IETESGGRNPMIKRK
+666 DETESGGRNPMIRHK
-681 NKLGYYATLMESWI
+681 NQLKYYATLMESWI
-695 NTKPLKVI
+695 NTKPLKVL
-703 IQNTIIYHYNN
+703 IQRTIDYFYNN
-714 GNERDICIREDDGML
+714 GDERNLYIRQEGKL
-729 KYVKFDKENEFHI
+729 NPVKFDKENESHI

-748 VVSDIDNILRFK
+748 VVSDIENILRFK

-770 LLKDKDK
+770 LLKSKNKVD
-777 DILNLNVS
+777 LGS
-785 VSDWE
+785 VDWE
-790 SYIEYGTTDNKIIEI
+790 SYIEYGTTDNKTIEI
-805 QNLGFPRNIAIFLRD
+805 QNLGFPRNIAIFLRN
-820 KYLDA
+820 KYLEA
-825 FKRNNVGIIYD
+825 FKE
-836 IDETYLKNNI
+836 DETGALCDVNELYLKNNI
-846 DRNKYKFEYEELSLF
+846 DKSKYKFEYDEISVL
-861 MNWEIGEK
+861 MNWGAIDE